1 MLAAIL
7 TTYSSLGA
15 DILATTAQGTVVGE
29 TDVVM
34 PNGGEFLVS
43 IWKVRAPSSLP
54 LINTA
59 VTAAALPPSL
69 FSSGHPLWE
78 RWRNERQGEALG
90 SARRRGGVR
99 QWRCAPSQRMA

>member
-29 TDVVM
+29 TGVVM

-43 IWKVRAPSSLP
+43 IWKVRARRLSL
-54 LINTA
+54 
-59 VTAAALPPSL
+59 
-69 FSSGHPLWE
+69 
-78 RWRNERQGEALG
+78 
-90 SARRRGGVR
+90 
-99 QWRCAPSQRMA
+99 